1 MFSAESLELVRGVVM
16 RQLFV
21 VTLAFG
27 LCASPAF
34 AQRAG
39 GDNAPAQTSA
49 AAAPPQATTEGKLKA
64 GATWIGSLFGE
75 KPKNGVYAE
84 FGGLPP
90 GSGISAG
97 PGYRH
102 QLFGGRAVI
111 DGSAAISWSR
121 GTFTQATF
129 ELPRLLSEHVSVGAQ
144 VKRQDFT
151 RVSYFGIGPDSLEAD
166 GTDYRLKNTDYL
178 AFATVKPQHWLT
190 FGGRLGYS
198 QPVSVQRPR
207 AADFTPIQDVFTAAT
222 APGLTDRPAF
232 LHSDVYV
239 DVDTRNHPSRPT
251 NGGDYRVS
259 VSTFSDRDFG
269 RYSFRRIEGE
279 ASRFIPILHEN
290 WVIALRARVA
300 GSDTT
305 DGNVVPFYLLPTL
318 GGSRSL
324 RGYDDYRFSD
334 RNLLLLNAEYRW
346 RVFGALDGAL
356 FYDAGKVAPRF
367 GDLDLTHLKSSYGLG
382 FRFHSNN
389 ATVFR
394 VDVGRSTEG
403 TRLLLSI
410 TDALKP
416 GHGSIFIP
424 YVP

>member
-1 MFSAESLELVRGVVM
+1 M
-16 RQLFV
+16 RQLFI

-27 LCASPAF
+27 ICASPAF
-34 AQRAG
+34 AQQG
-39 GDNAPAQTSA
+39 GENAAPAQTSA
-49 AAAPPQATTEGKLKA
+49 APAPQATTEGKLKSGA
-64 GATWIGSLFGE
+64 GWIEGIFGA
-75 KPKNGVYAE
+75 KPKNGFYPE
-84 FGGLPP
+84 LGGLPP

-102 QLFGGRAVI
+102 QLFGGRAVV

-121 GTFTQATF
+121 GTFAQATL
-129 ELPRLLSEHVSVGAQ
+129 ELPGLLSEHVSVGAQ

-151 RVSYFGIGPDSLEAD
+151 RVSYFGIGPDTVEAD

-178 AFATVKPQHWLT
+178 TFATMKPRSWLT
-190 FGGRLGYS
+190 FGARLGYS
-198 QPVSVQRPR
+198 QPISIEPPR
-207 AADFTPIQDVFTAAT
+207 AANLASTQDVFTAAT
-222 APGLTDRPAF
+222 APGLTDRPGF
-232 LHSDVYV
+232 LHSDLSV
-239 DVDTRNHPSRPT
+239 DVDTRHHPSRPT
-251 NGGDYRVS
+251 NGGDYRVTFS
-259 VSTFSDRDFG
+259 KFSDRDFG
-269 RYSFRRIEGE
+269 QYSFRRVEAE

-300 GSDTT
+300 SSDTS

-324 RGYDDYRFSD
+324 RGYDDYRFRD

-367 GDLDLTHLKSSYGLG
+367 GDLDLTDLRSSYGLG

-389 ATVFR
+389 TIVFR
-394 VDVGRSTEG
+394 VDVGRSAEG
-403 TRLLLSI
+403 TRLLVSI